1 MIKDHSVLFVNFF
14 VLFVYSVGGKGGDDF
29 EHD

>member
-14 VLFVYSVGGKGGDDF
+14 VLFVYSVGWEGGDDF